1 MVNQKS
7 KLSLV
12 GIEAFIDNWGLLIA
26 GDLESGGQAASKHVG
41 RLFEV
46 R

>member
-12 GIEAFIDNWGLLIA
+12 DIEAFIDHWGRLIA
-26 GDLESGGQAASKHVG
+26 GDLESGGQAASEHMG
-41 RLFEV
+41 RIFEV